1 MKDTLKNKLI
11 GEQLSSVEFVQDY
24 VQFHFDGRTITAY
37 VWPEVIFGKEA
48 FSFGQESY
56 RNKLCDLI
64 GLEIKDLHYQEKDF
78 LILIFKN
85 TDGVIRLNLDPKNP
99 DVISE
104 VAIFNDD
111 LDKTWSVF
119 D

>member
-1 MKDTLKNKLI
+1 MAAK
-11 GEQLSSVEFVQDY
+11 GGAVS
-24 VQFHFDGRTITAY
+24 
-37 VWPEVIFGKEA
+37 
-48 FSFGQESY
+48 

-64 GLEIKDLHYQEKDF
+64 GSEIKDLYYQEKDF
-78 LILIFKN
+78 LVLIFEDS
-85 TDGVIRLNLDPKNP
+85 DGAIRLNLDPNNP

-104 VAIFNDD
+104 VAIFNDG